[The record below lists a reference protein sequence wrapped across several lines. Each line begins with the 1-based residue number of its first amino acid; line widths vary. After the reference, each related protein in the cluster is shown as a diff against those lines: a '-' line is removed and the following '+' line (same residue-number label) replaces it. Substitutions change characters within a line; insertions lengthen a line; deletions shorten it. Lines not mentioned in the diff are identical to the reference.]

1 MSRFSPGYRTT
12 NLFDQYRRMETGVAD
27 AIAGAEN
34 LYDTRRRQ
42 DKRQEQIDRELAD
55 REARTGLD
63 ARITRLQEGKGMYDW
78 GYLPEG
84 VTGVPGEIAE
94 SGQQTPSGQGQTIP
108 NVSGMPTIE
117 GEGTPVAQ
125 EPQFRLGGSGVPHD
139 MNGLVDGRQL
149 IGNGEAWLMEES
161 PAERKA
167 KAERDALIEMMLQ
180 TDDYRVQRGR
190 TPEQRR
196 ANAGAVVAGLGP
208 EADPTQQAM
217 TEMMMERMFGRSR
230 QGSGTGNVPPGTFFT
245 AQVDAAENIVLNRA
259 AELVAKWGMGETD
272 ALYRARM
279 ELAQDPNYA
288 GIPVAVSVS
297 DLDDFFYGAGR
308 ERRWQSELDVKNSP
322 ASTGNPMR
330 DRVQGGTQEQPA
342 QEDEPADERE
352 QPGRRVQTWR
362 RDRR

>member
-34 LYDTRRRQ
+34 LYDTRKRQ
-42 DKRQEQIDRELAD
+42 DTREKMVDRELTD
-55 REARTGLD
+55 RENRTALEGRQT
-63 ARITRLQEGKGMYDW
+63 RIDEAKGMHDW
-78 GYLPEG
+78 GYIPEG
-84 VTGVPGEIAE
+84 YPGEIAE
-94 SGQQTPSGQGQTIP
+94 SGQQSPSGQGQTIP

-139 MNGLVDGRQL
+139 MNGLVDGRPL
-149 IGNGEAWLMEES
+149 IGNGEAWLMQES

-180 TDDYRVQRGR
+180 TDDYRVQRGT

-208 EADPTQQAM
+208 EADPMDQAM
-217 TEMMMERMFGRSR
+217 QEFMLKRMLGGSR
-230 QGSGTGNVPPGTFFT
+230 SGTGGSGNVPPGTYFN
-245 AQVDAAENIVLNRA
+245 AQVDAAQNIVLNRA

-279 ELAQDPNYA
+279 ELSQDPNFA

-308 ERRWQSELDVKNSP
+308 ERRWERDLEARNSP
-322 ASTGNPMR
+322 ATTGNRMR
-330 DRVQGGTQEQPA
+330 DRVQADAEEQPA
-342 QEDEPADERE
+342 RQEDEEGYEEDT
-352 QPGRRVQTWR
+352 GRSSQR
-362 RDRR
+362 RAVRWDRP